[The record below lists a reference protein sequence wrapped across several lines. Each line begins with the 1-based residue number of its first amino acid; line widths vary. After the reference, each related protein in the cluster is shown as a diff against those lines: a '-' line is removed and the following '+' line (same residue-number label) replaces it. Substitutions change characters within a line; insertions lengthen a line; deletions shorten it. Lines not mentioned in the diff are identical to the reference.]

1 MPSVEMRV
9 VKDAFGNQRRAPGGI
24 LSRMACSSRVI
35 WRASISIK
43 PEPNMPTVAR
53 ELAMSC
59 RVIFWDVSFTE
70 LFVGTRSLG
79 SNVAKSNRCPSTK
92 TLATMSPPPPG
103 IPKGELWHPAQE
115 LESGPEIRL
124 KFL

>member
-1 MPSVEMRV
+1 

-59 RVIFWDVSFTE
+59 RVIFWRAPILPSM
-70 LFVGTRSLG
+70 LCLLG
-79 SNVAKSNRCPSTK
+79 
-92 TLATMSPPPPG
+92 
-103 IPKGELWHPAQE
+103 
-115 LESGPEIRL
+115 
-124 KFL
+124 